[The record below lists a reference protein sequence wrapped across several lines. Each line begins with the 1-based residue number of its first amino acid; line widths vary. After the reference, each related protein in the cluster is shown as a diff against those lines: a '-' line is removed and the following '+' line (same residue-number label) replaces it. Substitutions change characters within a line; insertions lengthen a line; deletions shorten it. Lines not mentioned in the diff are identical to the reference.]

1 MEKNALSYGIAK
13 INLASNVELP
23 YFLYWYLK
31 LTNWQIKG
39 FLWYKKNYCILLKKA
54 FLDK

>member
-23 YFLYWYLK
+23 YFLYWYLQ
-31 LTNWQIKG
+31 LTNW
-39 FLWYKKNYCILLKKA
+39 
-54 FLDK
+54 